1 MDTFGEIATF
11 HASVDDRFAFLAAH
25 AFNVVKRTSIADR
38 YGAVWFQAPHREIVI
53 SWDAY
58 DGGLKA
64 TVNGRNLWEMLVE
77 SGDWPR
83 PGYQA
88 SKVDTMQRGLEHLA
102 RYLSRNL
109 TTT

>member
-1 MDTFGEIATF
+1 MDAVGEIGTF
-11 HASVDDRFAFLAAH
+11 HASVDDQFAFLTAH
-25 AFNVVKRTSIADR
+25 GFIVMKRTSIADH
-38 YGAVWFQAPHREIVI
+38 YGAVWFQAPHREIMI

-58 DGGLKA
+58 DGGLEA

-88 SKVDTMQRGLEHLA
+88 SKVETMQRGLQRLA
-102 RYLSRNL
+102 RYLSANL
-109 TTT
+109 AC